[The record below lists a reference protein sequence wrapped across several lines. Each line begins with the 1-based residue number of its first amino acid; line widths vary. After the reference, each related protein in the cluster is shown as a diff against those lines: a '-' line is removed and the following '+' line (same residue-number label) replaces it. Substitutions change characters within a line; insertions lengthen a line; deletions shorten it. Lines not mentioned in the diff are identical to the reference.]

1 MQWTIGKRL
10 GVGFGV
16 LCVLVAG
23 IGGFALWSSQR
34 SIEAT
39 EVLGGVT
46 EDLAAGAELGSTIV
60 RVRASINRYQIQASP
75 EGLANF
81 QGVLGK
87 TKELLGEAQKV
98 MTEPELAK
106 TLAQLGGELSE
117 FESTAK
123 ELLTK
128 IQEREDIFVNQCG
141 PTGKALDQAAAALA
155 RTAGTDNRDMA
166 LAMMEVRND
175 INLTRLGVARYLVGG
190 AEGDMQVATE
200 ASTRVRQRLAGLS
213 GSADGTLRTG
223 MNALAADFDRY
234 VAIGARVK
242 QLASEIEATREQKLF
257 PAGDR
262 MTKANNQLVELLAK
276 TGDETEKATV
286 GLMRSGMVQASVVT
300 VLAIAIGIA
309 AAFFIARSII
319 KPLNLVID
327 RLKDI
332 AQGEGDLTQRVDEKR
347 GDELG
352 TLGRW
357 FNVFVG
363 RIQGLMQ
370 EVSAASKQVAAASTE
385 IAASAEQTAAGLD
398 KQTQQ
403 TQQVSAAVEEMSA
416 SVVEVAKKS
425 AEAAS
430 NAASAGQQARGGGEV
445 VQQTVT
451 EMKAIAQQVAESAS
465 NVNTLGKKSE
475 QIGQIIGV
483 INDIADQ
490 TNLLALNAA
499 IEAAR
504 AGEHGRGFAVVA
516 DEVRKLA
523 ERTTTATEE
532 VAKSIREIQ
541 SETKSAVACIESG
554 TQKVSS
560 GVKLA
565 TEAGEA
571 LGTIVAGSEALGAM
585 VQSIAAAAEEQSAAS
600 SQISK
605 SVESINAV
613 TREAAEGAQQ
623 SSKAAADLSAQA
635 ENLQKLVGR
644 FRIS

>member
-1 MQWTIGKRL
+1 
-10 GVGFGV
+10 
-16 LCVLVAG
+16 
-23 IGGFALWSSQR
+23 
-34 SIEAT
+34 
-39 EVLGGVT
+39 
-46 EDLAAGAELGSTIV
+46 
-60 RVRASINRYQIQASP
+60 
-75 EGLANF
+75 
-81 QGVLGK
+81 
-87 TKELLGEAQKV
+87 
-98 MTEPELAK
+98 
-106 TLAQLGGELSE
+106 
-117 FESTAK
+117 
-123 ELLTK
+123 
-128 IQEREDIFVNQCG
+128 
-141 PTGKALDQAAAALA
+141 
-155 RTAGTDNRDMA
+155 MA